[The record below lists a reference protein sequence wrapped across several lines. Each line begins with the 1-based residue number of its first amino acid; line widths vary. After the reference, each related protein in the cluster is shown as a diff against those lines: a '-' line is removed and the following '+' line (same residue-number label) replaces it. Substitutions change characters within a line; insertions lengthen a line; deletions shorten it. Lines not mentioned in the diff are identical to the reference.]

1 MEAIDE
7 FLNRYEQH
15 KWLYILTSP
24 VLLPVGFVLL
34 MVLLAL
40 AGAWLFV
47 YKGWNEYKAYIKA
60 YIKTYP
66 RRYLAIWRGNQ
77 GENT

>member
-1 MEAIDE
+1 MNMEAIDE
-7 FLNRYEQH
+7 FLNHYEQH

-40 AGAWLFV
+40 AGA
-47 YKGWNEYKAYIKA
+47 
-60 YIKTYP
+60 
-66 RRYLAIWRGNQ
+66 
-77 GENT
+77 